1 MIMSLL
7 TVYHSILISIISA
20 FPSKMT
26 AYSYKERGE
35 KGMAAGQPM
44 GKIPSALF
52 TLTFTLLL

>member
-1 MIMSLL
+1 
-7 TVYHSILISIISA
+7 
-20 FPSKMT
+20 MT